1 MRPPTDA
8 SFVPWTTRVFR
19 PWLVASVFGLA
30 LGLTLL
36 NMQSAEAPGSYSEPA
51 PRAAVYDEP
60 AAVSTVAAVPS
71 VEAAAVSEPALTP
84 LVGLVDGAASASP
97 PVLE

>member
-1 MRPPTDA
+1 MRSPTDA
-8 SFVPWTTRVFR
+8 SIVPWTTRVFR

-36 NMQSAEAPGSYSEPA
+36 NVETPESPSSYTEPA

-60 AAVSTVAAVPS
+60 AVSLVVVPS
-71 VEAAAVSEPALTP
+71 VEATVVSEPPLTP